1 MIPAGVLVN
10 QRRTAELARPC
21 HQRFIQQKR
30 RSNEHEIGHV
40 QCEVTDARKIPA
52 LKVLDDLT
60 AETEA
65 FLIQL
70 LHGMPVALA
79 LSP

>member
-1 MIPAGVLVN
+1 
-10 QRRTAELARPC
+10 
-21 HQRFIQQKR
+21 
-30 RSNEHEIGHV
+30 
-40 QCEVTDARKIPA
+40 VTDARKIPA